1 MVKGTYSQYIAR
13 AADIVMSAL
22 PHSVGADQCP
32 VWPRTV
38 PRADSRQGKSFKT
51 CAKCGR
57 MANSNRQRECIEC
70 RASTVWSTPVRRA
83 PRKRRLVKK
92 RKNKHST
99 AFLLAEIE
107 RLKKKQRV
115 ARVKRSLAV
124 CV

>member
-22 PHSVGADQCP
+22 PQTVAAVQYPAWSRP
-32 VWPRTV
+32 V
-38 PRADSRQGKSFKT
+38 PRAESRQGKSFKT
-51 CAKCGR
+51 CAQCGR

-70 RASTVWSTPVRRA
+70 RASTKWSAPVRKA
-83 PRKRRLVKK
+83 PLKRRLAKK
-92 RKNKHST
+92 RKKTQST
-99 AFLLAEIE
+99 AFMLAKIE

-115 ARVKRSLAV
+115 ERVKRSLAV